1 MSLCFATAEAN
12 PALHARLLLKAV
24 FPAFADLFNAVPAAR
39 EGLEGADL
47 RLRLQTGSGL
57 RATLAFEQGR
67 CRYLGEERVRADI
80 ILHFLSDRLV
90 KPHLQGRAF
99 ATPVPIRGI
108 RLWREIQSFSR
119 LGKLFEGSLNGT
131 SGGAGEGEPPC
142 RSTQSWLTLGV
153 CLRAAVQLSRHE
165 TFSRQF
171 ARGMPEGYAEFC
183 IGENKQGGWI
193 HSFDGKLAAGG
204 GASPEPARVRVL
216 FPDAE
221 TALDALDDR
230 IDLFAAVGTGKI
242 RVEGYLPLA
251 DALGI
256 LFERVPAY
264 LKVH

>member
-1 MSLCFATAEAN
+1 MSLCFATAEDN
-12 PALHARLLLKAV
+12 PSLHACLLLKAV
-24 FPAFADLFNAVPAAR
+24 FPAFADLFNGLPAAR
-39 EGLEGADL
+39 TGLESANL

-57 RATLAFEQGR
+57 RSTLAFANGR

-90 KPHLQGRAF
+90 KPHLQGRGF
-99 ATPVPIRGI
+99 ATPVPIRGL
-108 RLWREIQSFSR
+108 RLWREIQSFAR
-119 LGKLFEGSLNGT
+119 LGKLLEGSLNGT
-131 SGGAGEGEPPC
+131 SGGEGEGDPLF
-142 RSTQSWLTLGV
+142 RANQSWLTLGV

-165 TFSRQF
+165 AFSRQF
-171 ARGMPEGYAEFC
+171 AKEMPEGYAEFC
-183 IGENKQGGWI
+183 IGEDEQGGWI
-193 HSFDGKLAAGG
+193 QSAAGKLAAGG
-204 GASPEPARVRVL
+204 GPPPEPPRVRVL

-230 IDLFAAVGTGKI
+230 LDLFSAVGTGKI